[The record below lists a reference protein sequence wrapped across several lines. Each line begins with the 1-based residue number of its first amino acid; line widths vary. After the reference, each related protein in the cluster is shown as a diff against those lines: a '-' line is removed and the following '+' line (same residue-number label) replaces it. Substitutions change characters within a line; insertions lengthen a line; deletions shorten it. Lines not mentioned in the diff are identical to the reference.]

1 MIVIIIIDIDILY
14 ILYRIITIFAI
25 YKCFFI
31 NQKFEK
37 SDKFLVI
44 FKILII
50 YLQCFL
56 FNDLHSR
63 GYMYIYFLYNLS
75 NNIDNLQILILK
87 KLLIY

>member
-25 YKCFFI
+25 NKCFFI

-44 FKILII
+44 LKI
-50 YLQCFL
+50 YLQCF
-56 FNDLHSR
+56 
-63 GYMYIYFLYNLS
+63 
-75 NNIDNLQILILK
+75 
-87 KLLIY
+87 